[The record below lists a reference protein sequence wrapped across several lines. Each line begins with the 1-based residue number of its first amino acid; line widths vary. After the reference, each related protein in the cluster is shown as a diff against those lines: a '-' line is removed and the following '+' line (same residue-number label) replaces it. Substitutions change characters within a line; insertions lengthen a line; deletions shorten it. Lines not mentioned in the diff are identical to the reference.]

1 MLTIVNLYSSSM
13 KCLDACSFIIY
24 CIFGFEGS
32 SDLEPV
38 SSVKTISVAFL
49 WKAVSDELGN
59 MWIYGPCR
67 LILGRSKSSL
77 RYYSHSEATDNTL
90 HFQAHVS
97 MTVSYQTGWESTPVE
112 TKNKNMVSMR
122 IENALM
128 SP

>member
-1 MLTIVNLYSSSM
+1 MFFDPVPTNDAHNNEQLGVSVSESLFSSM
-13 KCLDACSFIIY
+13 KRLDAYSFIIY

-67 LILGRSKSSL
+67 LILGRSKSLSVH
-77 RYYSHSEATDNTL
+77 YSFRSEATDQYTS
-90 HFQAHVS
+90 A
-97 MTVSYQTGWESTPVE
+97 
-112 TKNKNMVSMR
+112 
-122 IENALM
+122 
-128 SP
+128 

>member
-1 MLTIVNLYSSSM
+1 MMLTIMSSWEFQLVNLYFSSM
-13 KCLDACSFIIY
+13 KRLDACSFIIY

-49 WKAVSDELGN
+49 WKAVSDEIGS

-77 RYYSHSEATDNTL
+77 RYYSHSEATDTIHQIFKL
-90 HFQAHVS
+90 MYLTA
-97 MTVSYQTGWESTPVE
+97 TW
-112 TKNKNMVSMR
+112 MVDM
-122 IENALM
+122 AT
-128 SP
+128 

>member
-32 SDLEPV
+32 SYLEPV

-77 RYYSHSEATDNTL
+77 RYYSHSEATDTI
-90 HFQAHVS
+90 HFKFSSSCILTATWMVDMAS
-97 MTVSYQTGWESTPVE
+97 R
-112 TKNKNMVSMR
+112 TKGLL
-122 IENALM
+122 AG
-128 SP
+128 SPRQ